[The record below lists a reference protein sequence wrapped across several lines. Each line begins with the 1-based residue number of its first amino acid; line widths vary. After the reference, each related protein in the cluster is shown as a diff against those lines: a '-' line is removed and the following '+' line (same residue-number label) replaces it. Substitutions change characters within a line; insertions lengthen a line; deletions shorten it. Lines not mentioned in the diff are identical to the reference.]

1 MAPEIEEEKAV
12 QTLEQQRASK
22 AWDRVSGFV
31 DVVGPLS
38 RSAQDYRSV
47 IRKIPAMIGMNGFG
61 QTLAFLLSKEGQ
73 DARGLAPKKA
83 EGKAYKDMEEWLLS
97 AGSPVAW
104 NTDLG
109 TLIERIVTEDS
120 VVYHQ
125 ATQEALAYVVW
136 LKRFAEALV
145 GKDVDHE

>member
-1 MAPEIEEEKAV
+1 MAPETEGRGAV
-12 QTLEQQRASK
+12 QTLEQQRARS
-22 AWDRVSGFV
+22 AWTRVSEFV
-31 DVVGPLS
+31 DDVGSTS
-38 RSAQDYRSV
+38 RAAQDYRSI

-73 DARGLAPKKA
+73 DARGLDPKKA
-83 EGKAYKDMEEWLLS
+83 EGRAYKDMEEWLLS

-104 NTDLG
+104 DTDKG
-109 TLIERIVTEDS
+109 TLIERVVEESS
-120 VVYHQ
+120 VVYRQ

-145 GKDVDHE
+145 GKDTDHE